1 MKIARKIIASLLIS
15 SITLTG
21 MMGSAHATLI
31 TTEQVAVTES
41 AQSARAKLAAEV
53 ARPDVVSR
61 LEAMGISSSDAQL
74 RVAALSDS
82 EAQSL
87 ASNMDKMPAGGDVIG
102 ILFGIFVIL
111 LVTDILGFT
120 KVFPFTRSVR

>member
-31 TTEQVAVTES
+31 TTQQVAATES
-41 AQSARAKLAAEV
+41 AQTARAKLAAEV

-87 ASNMDKMPAGGDVIG
+87 ASDMDKMPAGGDVIG
-102 ILFGIFVIL
+102 VLFGVFVIL

-120 KVFPFTRSVR
+120 KIFPFTRSVR

>member
-87 ASNMDKMPAGGDVIG
+87 ASDMDKMPAGGDVIG

>member
-15 SITLTG
+15 SITLIG
-21 MMGSAHATLI
+21 MMGSAYAKLI
-31 TTEQVAVTES
+31 TTDQIAVTES
-41 AQSARAKLAAEV
+41 VSSARAKLAAEIV
-53 ARPDVVSR
+53 RPDVVSR
-61 LEAMGISSSDAQL
+61 LEAMGISESDAQQ

-87 ASNMDKMPAGGDVIG
+87 AIGMDKMPAGGEVIG
-102 ILFGIFVIL
+102 VLFGVFVIL

-120 KVFPFTRSVR
+120 KIFPFTRSVR

>member
-1 MKIARKIIASLLIS
+1 MKIARQIMASFLIS
-15 SITLTG
+15 SMTLTG

-31 TTEQVAVTES
+31 TTEQIAVTES
-41 AQSARAKLAAEV
+41 AQSARAKLAAEI
-53 ARPDVVSR
+53 ARPDIVSR
-61 LEAMGISSSDAQL
+61 LEAMGISASDAQL

-87 ASNMDKMPAGGDVIG
+87 SSDIDKMPAGGDVIG
-102 ILFGIFVIL
+102 VLFGIFVIL

>member
-1 MKIARKIIASLLIS
+1 MKITRQIIASLLIL
-15 SITLTG
+15 SITMTG

-31 TTEQVAVTES
+31 TTDQVTVTES
-41 AQSARAKLAAEV
+41 TPSARGKLAAEV

-87 ASNMDKMPAGGDVIG
+87 ASDMDKMPAGGDVIG
-102 ILFGIFVIL
+102 VLFGVFVIL

-120 KVFPFTRSVR
+120 KIFPFTRSVR